1 MDQGGI
7 GFLVDPSKFPIIG
20 EVSFTCRSTEYLWQ
34 VPPGITS
41 ITAVCVGGGGGGHAG
56 NNQKNGA
63 GGGGGGLRW
72 INGLQV
78 VPGEILRVKAGL
90 GGTGAP
96 TSVLAAGIRPN
107 PATGVADNDSNRI
120 TWGRPGKDSYI
131 ASDNNASV
139 PARTGIGDTI
149 IVLAQG
155 GGKDG
160 YVTDN
165 IRIIPTG
172 YTGAG
177 DPVNEFDASNAEANN
192 TVAVGRSGGQGSTF
206 GNFDWGTIG
215 GGNGGDGGIGE
226 GVGGGQDGG
235 GGGAGGWFGNGG
247 EGGTALNTP
256 NGTPT
261 DGQGGA
267 GGGGMFGGGGGA
279 DASGGGGGV
288 GVFWGNG
295 PNGKS
300 GYYFWDGSLV
310 KVVPGSEPPK
320 SNNDTGF
327 GGQGGSFGADGR
339 ATGSEIIDRDDYFI
353 GSVGALSNTNHAN
366 QSNGNGKRGY
376 NGSVDDSTSEPFVIP
391 NGGDYGGG
399 GGAAQTAGGDNDTP
413 SSGDG
418 GCGHVRILFVA
429 RNPFIIR
436 EYGGERTV
444 GTGAADETRTIN
456 GESVTVRFRDFDPGL
471 SIANNL
477 AAGWPA
483 WNPTPQT
490 GVYYNLLVNY
500 ASNVPF
506 LNEGF
511 LPAAVGISTT
521 QF

>member
-20 EVSFTCRSTEYLWQ
+20 EVSFACSSTEYLWQ
-34 VPPGITS
+34 VPSGITS
-41 ITAVCVGGGGGGHAG
+41 ITAVCIGGGGGGHAG
-56 NNQKNGA
+56 NNQNQGA
-63 GGGGGGLRW
+63 GGGGGALRW
-72 INGLQV
+72 INGMPV
-78 VPGEILRVKAGL
+78 VPGETLRVKAGL

-96 TSVLAAGIRPN
+96 TEVLALGLRPGGN
-107 PATGVADNDSNRI
+107 NANQI
-120 TWGRPGKDSYI
+120 TWGRPGAYSYI

-139 PARTGIGDTI
+139 PARSGIGDTI
-149 IVLAQG
+149 IVVAQG
-155 GGKDG
+155 GGWDN
-160 YVTDN
+160 YLTDI
-165 IRIIPTG
+165 IRYREGT
-172 YTGAG
+172 TTQ
-177 DPVNEFDASNAEANN
+177 ASELNMQNPDINATNG
-192 TVAVGRSGGQGSTF
+192 VGQSGGQGSAF
-206 GNFDWGTIG
+206 GSFDWGTIG
-215 GGNGGDGGIGE
+215 GGNGGDGGQGD

-247 EGGTALNTP
+247 LGGFAENTP

-261 DGQGGA
+261 DGAGGG

-300 GYYFWDGSLV
+300 GYYFFRSGNIEEVVAGSGGA
-310 KVVPGSEPPK
+310 PAK
-320 SNNDTGF
+320 SHSASGF
-327 GGQGGSFGADGR
+327 GGQGGSFGADAR
-339 ATGSEIIDRDDYFI
+339 ATGTEIINETAYF
-353 GSVGALSNTNHAN
+353 VGGVSPVTNHFN
-366 QSNGNGKRGY
+366 NSNGNGKRGY
-376 NGSVDDSTSEPFVIP
+376 NGPTDDDISQPFVIP

-413 SSGDG
+413 ISGDG

-456 GESVTVRFRDFDPGL
+456 GESVTVRFRDFDPSL
-471 SIANNL
+471 SIPDNL

-490 GVYYNLLVNY
+490 GIYYNLLVNY
-500 ASNVPF
+500 AFNVPSI
-506 LNEGF
+506 NQGF
-511 LPAAVGISTT
+511 LPAAVGISTI
-521 QF
+521 QYP

>member
-310 KVVPGSEPPK
+310 TVVPGSAPPK
-320 SNNDTGF
+320 TNNDTGF

-339 ATGSEIIDRDDYFI
+339 ATGSEIIDRNDYFI

-376 NGSVDDSTSEPFVIP
+376 NGSADDATSEPFVIP